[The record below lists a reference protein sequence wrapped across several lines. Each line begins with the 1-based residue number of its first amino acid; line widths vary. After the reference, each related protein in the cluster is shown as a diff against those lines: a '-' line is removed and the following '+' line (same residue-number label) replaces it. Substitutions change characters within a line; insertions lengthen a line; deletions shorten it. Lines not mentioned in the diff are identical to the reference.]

1 MSRCALWHPL
11 WVPVTDA
18 LALLRPLGLLVDG
31 PVRWGDPV
39 AARGPGLYV
48 IEMVEPLASAPIDGP
63 AVASWIERVPT
74 LLLHGRRPTQ
84 GELHQYLASF
94 WLPETTVLYIGQAPR
109 SVAGRIA
116 AQRTTPLGARRPFSG
131 AHWLRT
137 LRGEERWR
145 VWWTEAEAFEEYADA
160 LFTSFAERLA
170 DAADAL
176 PSGGPVL
183 PFGDLE
189 SVTDGPRSHGITG
202 GLVDDAAASTG
213 PTRGP
218 LPPRRARAPAK
229 PRRTTT
235 TSRRTGRLG
244 TTVTREPAAVH
255 LSPLGL
261 EKARAELLSLT
272 SVTRPEVI
280 ARVASA
286 RQLGDLRENAEYQS
300 AREEQSFLEGR
311 VATLESMLRNAVVI
325 EATGAP
331 EVSLGS
337 HVVVES
343 EGEER
348 TFELV
353 GSTEADP
360 VSGRISDRSPVGNAL
375 MGKRAGDSV
384 TVRLPAGEVGYRIIE
399 VT

>member
-1 MSRCALWHPL
+1 M
-11 WVPVTDA
+11 PVTDA

-31 PVRWGDPV
+31 PVRWGEPV

-48 IEMVEPLASAPIDGP
+48 IEMVEPLAAVPIDGP
-63 AVASWIERVPT
+63 AVASWIERAPT
-74 LLLHGRRPTQ
+74 LLLDGRRPTQ

-94 WLPETTVLYIGQAPR
+94 WLAETTVVYIGQAPR

-116 AQRTTPLGARRPFSG
+116 AQRATPLGARRPFSG
-131 AHWLRT
+131 GHWLRT

-160 LFTSFAERLA
+160 LFTAFAERLG

-176 PSGGPVL
+176 PAGGPVL
-183 PFGDLE
+183 PFGNME
-189 SVTDGPRSHGITG
+189 SVTDGPRAHGITG
-202 GLVDDAAASTG
+202 GLIDDTAGAG
-213 PTRGP
+213 P
-218 LPPRRARAPAK
+218 ARAPAAAKRARAAAK
-229 PRRTTT
+229 PRRSPAP
-235 TSRRTGRLG
+235 SRRVGRLG
-244 TTVTREPAAVH
+244 TAVTREPAPVH
-255 LSPLGL
+255 LSAEGL
-261 EKARAELLSLT
+261 AKARAELHDLT
-272 SVTRPEVI
+272 VVTRPEVI

-311 VATLESMLRNAVVI
+311 VATLESMLRNARVI

-343 EGEER
+343 DGETR

-360 VSGRISDRSPVGNAL
+360 VAGRISDRSPVGNAL

-384 TVRLPAGEVGYRIIE
+384 TVRLPAGEVSYRILE